1 MSIEQGN
8 ASIDPVITGRSPDS
22 FALAAQNAVEKWED
36 QRGGPPDLRT
46 TLRVVDMYVDVDNAI
61 HDYIVVLRTG

>member
-8 ASIDPVITGRSPDS
+8 ASIDPVITGRSKEG
-22 FALAAQNAVEKWED
+22 FAAAARDAVEKWEG
-36 QRGGPPDLRT
+36 QRGGPPDSRT

>member
-1 MSIEQGN
+1 MSTEPDM
-8 ASIDPVITGRSPDS
+8 SIDPVIIGRSHDG
-22 FALAAQNAVEKWED
+22 FALAAQNAVEKWEG
-36 QRGGPPDLRT
+36 QRGGAPEKRT